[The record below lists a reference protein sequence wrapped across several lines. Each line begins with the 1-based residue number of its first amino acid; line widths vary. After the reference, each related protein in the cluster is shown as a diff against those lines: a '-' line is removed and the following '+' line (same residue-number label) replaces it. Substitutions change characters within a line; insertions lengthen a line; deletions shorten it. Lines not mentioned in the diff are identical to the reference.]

1 MKKKN
6 LFLARRLTGKY
17 ASLWVSVIAILLTIV
32 TATVLL
38 LLIGKNPLVAIRSFL
53 QGCGFLAKENYGG
66 GSGQLTDL
74 LDFLNYL
81 TPLILASLAFIVA
94 FKAGL
99 FNIGISGQMM
109 LAGFTATVL
118 VGYNKAL
125 SPFIAKPLVL
135 LIGLVVGGL
144 TGVLVGYLKYRFNI
158 HEVVSTIM
166 INYIISYLI
175 GFFINTY
182 YLDMMTRNS
191 KVCTP
196 EARLTLTNVMIG
208 NIKSVN
214 DSVDIMARS
223 FETLHTNASAGYE
236 KQQDVNDRIQVIGNI
251 KSKIPLGLIGA
262 ILVALLVSFLFR
274 KSVLGFEIKAVGQ
287 NRRCS
292 EYSGIRVSRT
302 ILISM
307 GLSGAIAGLAGV
319 AYYLGYTN
327 TIIQKSLPGM
337 GYDSISVALLGSGS
351 PIGSIFAAVV
361 VAVFQQGANYM
372 SSSVGVVKEIASLI
386 TGIML
391 LFASCGN
398 YMKYRA
404 ARTMQQ
410 SAEIAPQGP
419 SRTAPANRESK
430 EAKTR

>member
-208 NIKSVN
+208 N
-214 DSVDIMARS
+214 M
-223 FETLHTNASAGYE
+223 
-236 KQQDVNDRIQVIGNI
+236 

-327 TIIQKSLPGM
+327 TIIPKSLPGM

-398 YMKYRA
+398 YRKYRA

-410 SAEIAPQGP
+410 SAEIASQGP

>member
-208 NIKSVN
+208 N
-214 DSVDIMARS
+214 M
-223 FETLHTNASAGYE
+223 
-236 KQQDVNDRIQVIGNI
+236 

-274 KSVLGFEIKAVGQ
+274 MSVLGFEIKAVGQ

-327 TIIQKSLPGM
+327 TIIPKSLPGM

-410 SAEIAPQGP
+410 SAEIASQGP

>member
-1 MKKKN
+1 MRKRN
-6 LFLARRLTGKY
+6 LFLARRLTGRY

-32 TATVLL
+32 TASILL
-38 LLIGKNPLVAIRSFL
+38 LFMGKNPLTALASFL
-53 QGCGFLAKENYGG
+53 QGCGFLAKKNYGG

-81 TPLILASLAFIVA
+81 TPLILASLAFITA

-99 FNIGISGQMM
+99 FNIGISGQML
-109 LAGFTATVL
+109 LAGFMATVL
-118 VGYNKAL
+118 AGYNKAL

-135 LIGLVVGGL
+135 LIGLIVGGL

-166 INYIISYLI
+166 ISYIISYLT
-175 GFFINTY
+175 GFFINNNY
-182 YLDMMTRNS
+182 VDMMTRNS

-208 NIKSVN
+208 NLKC
-214 DSVDIMARS
+214 
-223 FETLHTNASAGYE
+223 
-236 KQQDVNDRIQVIGNI
+236 
-251 KSKIPLGLIGA
+251 KIPLGLIAA

-274 KSVLGFEIKAVGQ
+274 KTVLGFEIKAVGQ

-319 AYYLGYTN
+319 TYYLGYTN
-327 TIIQKSLPGM
+327 TIIPKSLPGM

-361 VAVFQQGANYM
+361 VSVFQQGANYM
-372 SSSVGVVKEIASLI
+372 SSSLGVAKEIASLI
-386 TGIML
+386 TGILL

-398 YMKYRA
+398 YMKYLA
-404 ARTMQQ
+404 ARTMQKTT
-410 SAEIAPQGP
+410 EIASQGP
-419 SRTAPANRESK
+419 SRTEPVNRGNK
-430 EAKTR
+430 EAKTK

>member
-6 LFLARRLTGKY
+6 LFLARCLTGRY
-17 ASLWVSVIAILLTIV
+17 ASLWVSVIAILLMMM
-32 TATVLL
+32 TASILL
-38 LLIGKNPLVAIRSFL
+38 LFMGKNPLRAFLNFL
-53 QGCGFLAKENYGG
+53 QGGGFAVKENYGG
-66 GSGQLTDL
+66 GGGQLADL

-81 TPLILASLAFIVA
+81 APLILASLAFITA

-99 FNIGISGQMM
+99 FNIGISGQML

-135 LIGLVVGGL
+135 LIGLIVGGM
-144 TGVLVGYLKYRFNI
+144 TGILVGYLKYRFNI

-166 INYIISYLI
+166 INYIISYLT
-175 GFFINTY
+175 GFFINNY
-182 YLDMMTRNS
+182 YVDMMTRNS
-191 KVCTP
+191 KVCTT

-208 NIKSVN
+208 DLKC
-214 DSVDIMARS
+214 
-223 FETLHTNASAGYE
+223 
-236 KQQDVNDRIQVIGNI
+236 
-251 KSKIPLGLIGA
+251 KIPLGLIIA
-262 ILVALLVSFLFR
+262 ILLALLVSFLFR
-274 KSVLGFEIKAVGQ
+274 KTVLGFEIKAVGQ

-292 EYSGIRVSRT
+292 EYSGIRVNRT
-302 ILISM
+302 ILLSM
-307 GLSGAIAGLAGV
+307 GFSGAIAGLAGV

-327 TIIQKSLPGM
+327 TIIPKSLPGM

-351 PIGSIFAAVV
+351 PIGSIFAGAVV
-361 VAVFQQGANYM
+361 SVFQQGANYM
-372 SSSVGVVKEIASLI
+372 SSSLGVAKEIASLI
-386 TGIML
+386 TGILL

-398 YMKYRA
+398 YMKYLA

-410 SAEIAPQGP
+410 TAEIAAQGGT
-419 SRTAPANRESK
+419 RTESEKREGK

>member
-1 MKKKN
+1 M
-6 LFLARRLTGKY
+6 
-17 ASLWVSVIAILLTIV
+17 IAILLTIV
-32 TATVLL
+32 TASILL
-38 LLIGKNPLVAIRSFL
+38 LIIGKNPLTAFASFL

-66 GSGQLTDL
+66 GSGQLTDM

-81 TPLILASLAFIVA
+81 TPLILATLAFITA

-99 FNIGISGQMM
+99 FNIGISGQML

-135 LIGLVVGGL
+135 LIGLIVGGL

-166 INYIISYLI
+166 INYIISYLT
-175 GFFINTY
+175 GFFINNY
-182 YLDMMTRNS
+182 HVDMMTRNS

-208 NIKSVN
+208 DMKC
-214 DSVDIMARS
+214 
-223 FETLHTNASAGYE
+223 
-236 KQQDVNDRIQVIGNI
+236 
-251 KSKIPLGLIGA
+251 KIPLGLIIA
-262 ILVALLVSFLFR
+262 ILIALLVSFLFR
-274 KSVLGFEIKAVGQ
+274 KTVLGFEIKAVGQ

-327 TIIQKSLPGM
+327 TIIPKSLPGM

-361 VAVFQQGANYM
+361 VSVFQQGANYM
-372 SSSVGVVKEIASLI
+372 SSSLGVAKEIASLI
-386 TGIML
+386 TGILL

-398 YMKYRA
+398 YMKYLA
-404 ARTMQQ
+404 ARTMQKTT
-410 SAEIAPQGP
+410 EIASQGP
-419 SRTAPANRESK
+419 SRTEPVNRGNK
-430 EAKTR
+430 EAKTK